1 MANRHLKRC
10 STLLIIR
17 ETQIKPTIYHLTPVR
32 MAIKINKKTNAGK
45 DVGQGEPFCTVG
57 GNADWCSHCEKQY
70 GDASEKLK
78 MDLPFDP
85 VIPLLQIYPKKP
97 KTLIQKNIS
106 TPMFIA
112 ALLTIA
118 KVWKQPKCPSVGE

>member
-1 MANRHLKRC
+1 MEK
-10 STLLIIR
+10 
-17 ETQIKPTIYHLTPVR
+17 
-32 MAIKINKKTNAGK
+32 
-45 DVGQGEPFCTVG
+45 GEPFCTVG

-85 VIPLLQIYPKKP
+85 VIPLLGIYPKEA
-97 KTLIQKNIS
+97 KTLILKNIS
-106 TPMFIA
+106 TPVFTA

-118 KVWKQPKCPSVGE
+118 KIQKQPKCPSRDE